1 MENEEKIIK
10 IINEIDNLVGDAVDE
25 GLLLS
30 SDMYDDLFIN
40 NYDVLDEFSD
50 KLDKIINDELDNE
63 LLEMISKIKYC
74 NIFKCQFGF
83 KYKNNINRIKIAKYL
98 NEKKMLCLNYDLVK
112 KFIRE
117 NYRLAEYINDFDK
130 LIELSQINEKVI
142 LCMKNPSLDFVE
154 SMLKKSEFI
163 SKVFLGMYGQNNA
176 LYQYSNYYKKI
187 SKLDMINF
195 DNLKDILVDN
205 PTLFIQASDVIKN
218 NKLIQKLMID
228 IDFRY
233 ESYFS

>member
-74 NIFKCQFGF
+74 NV
-83 KYKNNINRIKIAKYL
+83 YK
-98 NEKKMLCLNYDLVK
+98 
-112 KFIRE
+112 
-117 NYRLAEYINDFDK
+117 
-130 LIELSQINEKVI
+130 
-142 LCMKNPSLDFVE
+142 
-154 SMLKKSEFI
+154 
-163 SKVFLGMYGQNNA
+163 
-176 LYQYSNYYKKI
+176 
-187 SKLDMINF
+187 
-195 DNLKDILVDN
+195 
-205 PTLFIQASDVIKN
+205 
-218 NKLIQKLMID
+218 
-228 IDFRY
+228 
-233 ESYFS
+233 